1 MSRRAK
7 VRVVTGLV
15 PIPLHPRS
23 GKEYA
28 DLGDRLKSALG
39 DRPIAVYYQPVDE
52 CWLHAFLEKLPFE
65 PTWSKGDNPGKNSWQ
80 YHVVNHE
87 KFQWLER
94 AANDDQESDSFV
106 WLDYGIMRLPGVDG
120 GTINDFLDKIK
131 KNDFAIPGCWP
142 PGQFADDLPCWRFCG
157 SVFIVPR
164 ADIRPLN
171 KVLQAVTRLSIRS
184 TQNVTWEVNSLA
196 HAEATGKLQNL
207 RWYPADHNA
216 RMFTGYDP

>member
-1 MSRRAK
+1 MGRRAK

-23 GKEYA
+23 GAEYA
-28 DLGDRLKSALG
+28 ELGDKLKGALAE
-39 DRPIAVYYQPVDE
+39 RPLAAFYHTLEE
-52 CWLHAFLEKLPFE
+52 CWLHSFLAKLPFE
-65 PTWSKGDNPGKNSWQ
+65 PTWSKGDNPSKNSWQ
-80 YHVVNHE
+80 YHVVQHQ

-120 GTINDFLDKIK
+120 GILTDFLDKIK
-131 KNDFAIPGCWP
+131 KNDYAIPGCWP
-142 PGQFADDLPCWRFCG
+142 RQPFTDDHPCWRFCG
-157 SVFIVPR
+157 SMFVVPR
-164 ADIRPLN
+164 QDIKPLN
-171 KVLQAVTRLSIRS
+171 RVLQAVTRLFIRS

-196 HAEATGKLQNL
+196 HAEATDKLTNL

-216 RMFTGYDP
+216 RMFTGYSQ